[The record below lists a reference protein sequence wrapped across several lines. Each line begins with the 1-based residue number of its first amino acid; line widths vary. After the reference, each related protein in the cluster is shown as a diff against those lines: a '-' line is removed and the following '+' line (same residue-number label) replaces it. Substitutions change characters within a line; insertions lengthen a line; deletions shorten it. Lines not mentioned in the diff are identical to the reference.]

1 MNILY
6 ASRIIA
12 WCLGATIIILS
23 LVPPDLRPVT
33 RAPHSLEHFVMYSVT
48 GLMFGLGYTQK
59 NVLLAFL
66 LTLYVGVVELAQ
78 LWVPGRHA
86 RLSDFIIDAIAVN
99 VGVLMVSLTR
109 RMTV

>member
-1 MNILY
+1 
-6 ASRIIA
+6 
-12 WCLGATIIILS
+12 
-23 LVPPDLRPVT
+23 
-33 RAPHSLEHFVMYSVT
+33 
-48 GLMFGLGYTQK
+48 MFGLGYTQK